1 MADRP
6 LNISITLGTIV
17 KAILL
22 ILAVWLLYHLRDFVL
37 VVITAIVIAS
47 AIEPAVGALIR
58 RKLPRL
64 LSVIAVYLFL
74 FALFFLIFYF
84 FLPTVLEEL
93 AAFVSSLPA
102 YLDAFT
108 RTGAFDEYAR
118 FLGTV
123 APSTVSA
130 SDIIKSIQDV
140 LNVNGV
146 FSSAFRTASN
156 VFGGVFSFILIIVF
170 SFYFAVLETGIDDF
184 LRIVSPPRYH
194 TYVLNLWKRSR
205 HKIGLWMQGQLILAV
220 IMGVLVFLGLTIL
233 GVKHALLLAIIAAA
247 FEIIPVF
254 GPALAAV
261 PAVTIGFVDGGV
273 TLGLLTIALYV
284 IVQQF
289 ENHLIYPLVVT
300 RVVGVP
306 PLLVILAL
314 IVGAKLAGFLGIVL
328 SVPAAGALQEL
339 VKDIENRRVFA
350 DKEKD

>member
-6 LNISITLGTIV
+6 LNISITLGTVV
-17 KAILL
+17 KTVLL
-22 ILAVWLLYHLRDFVL
+22 VLAVWLLYYLRDFVL

-47 AIEPAVGALIR
+47 AIEPAVVALGR
-58 RKLPRL
+58 RKFPRL
-64 LSVIAVYLFL
+64 LAVITVYISLFT
-74 FALFFLIFYF
+74 LFFGIFYF

-108 RTGAFDEYAR
+108 RTGAFDSYAR

-123 APSTVSA
+123 APSAVSSA
-130 SDIIKSIQDV
+130 DIIESARDV
-140 LNVNGV
+140 LNAGGV
-146 FSSAFRTASN
+146 FSSAFKTASN

-184 LRIVSPPRYH
+184 LRIISPPRYH
-194 TYVLNLWKRSR
+194 AYVLNLWKRSQ

-220 IMGVLVFLGLTIL
+220 IVGVLVFLGLTIL
-233 GVKHALLLAIIAAA
+233 GVKHALLLAVIAAV

-261 PAVTIGFVDGGV
+261 PAIIIAFVDGGA
-273 TLGLLTIALYV
+273 TLGLLTVALY
-284 IVQQF
+284 IIAQQF

-314 IVGAKLAGFLGIVL
+314 IVGAKLAGFLGILL
-328 SVPAAGALQEL
+328 SVQ
-339 VKDIENRRVFA
+339 
-350 DKEKD
+350 